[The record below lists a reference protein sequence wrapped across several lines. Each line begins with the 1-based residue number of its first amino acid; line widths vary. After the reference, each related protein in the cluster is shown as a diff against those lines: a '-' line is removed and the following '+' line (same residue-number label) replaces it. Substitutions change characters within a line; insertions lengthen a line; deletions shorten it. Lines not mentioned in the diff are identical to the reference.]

1 MLSLIDCPRKL
12 AKGAIFSI
20 FFLFADVICLYVSY
34 NLLVLVSLDI
44 WVPFRGVQL
53 LVVDGMVGYCVQD
66 FKFSPTVQ
74 ILAVGGSLQLRV
86 HKPIKRWAIG
96 QTSFTSKR
104 GTFNTIP

>member
-1 MLSLIDCPRKL
+1 M
-12 AKGAIFSI
+12 
-20 FFLFADVICLYVSY
+20 YVSY